1 MPICQIQSQVGSY
14 APSQKANPNI
24 TRFFTYHSL
33 PQVVRY
39 LEAALNHLKF
49 ENVPEANERGHAI
62 RFRGR
67 DTRGQLLSGKVSIDY
82 EATTGDFEAAE
93 ADTSYR
99 DLAKMRPGALT
110 AISSTTNGEDNDMT
124 VQPGMQMA
132 PSTVPKKGQGEGGY
146 VVSMS
151 AQGDPLE
158 KKRLFTKI
166 ERLVPAGLV
175 LAR

>member
-1 MPICQIQSQVGSY
+1 
-14 APSQKANPNI
+14 
-24 TRFFTYHSL
+24 
-33 PQVVRY
+33 
-39 LEAALNHLKF
+39 
-49 ENVPEANERGHAI
+49 
-62 RFRGR
+62 
-67 DTRGQLLSGKVSIDY
+67 
-82 EATTGDFEAAE
+82 
-93 ADTSYR
+93 
-99 DLAKMRPGALT
+99 
-110 AISSTTNGEDNDMT
+110 MT